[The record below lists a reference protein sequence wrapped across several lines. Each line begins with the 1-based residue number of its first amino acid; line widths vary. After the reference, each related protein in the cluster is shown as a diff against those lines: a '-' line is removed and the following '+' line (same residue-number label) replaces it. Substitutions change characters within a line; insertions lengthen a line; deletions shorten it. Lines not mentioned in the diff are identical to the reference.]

1 MSKFSLYII
10 SYLVFLIAGIIILR
24 HLVRRDYL
32 RRGKLSPLIT
42 FLQATL
48 FFVYGGFPYL
58 YLENDWPAIYVPGFF
73 YISGILLIF
82 LGLAG
87 ILYGMVRIGVLR
99 SMGRGSPHLEGS
111 GLYSRSRNPQ
121 ALACVSY
128 VIGFLILW
136 PSRYAAGWA
145 VLFLPLIHM
154 MVLSEEEHLRRIHGQ
169 EYQDY
174 CEKVPRYLGLRSFW
188 GNSLD

>member
-73 YISGILLIF
+73 LY
-82 LGLAG
+82 LGDFTYLP
-87 ILYGMVRIGVLR
+87 RIGGYPLR
-99 SMGRGSPHLEGS
+99 DG
-111 GLYSRSRNPQ
+111 
-121 ALACVSY
+121 
-128 VIGFLILW
+128 
-136 PSRYAAGWA
+136 
-145 VLFLPLIHM
+145 
-154 MVLSEEEHLRRIHGQ
+154 
-169 EYQDY
+169 
-174 CEKVPRYLGLRSFW
+174 
-188 GNSLD
+188 